1 MRNFSDLRHAQK
13 SFNAVVEQHA
23 TPDDIYMAERAM
35 LRETDAR
42 NGHRAYWTQLESLA
56 TTETT
61 ASAREAYA
69 ASLATSDELHA
80 QESAEQGDDID
91 FDSGPLA

>member
-1 MRNFSDLRHAQK
+1 MRQFSDLRHAQ
-13 SFNAVVEQHA
+13 SAFNAVVEQAA
-23 TPDDIYMAERAM
+23 TPVHIYEAERAM

-42 NGHRAYWTQLESLA
+42 NGHRAYWSALESAA
-56 TTETT
+56 TPDTT

-80 QESAEQGDDID
+80 QESAEPDM
-91 FDSGPLA
+91 LA